1 MLFRSRDFLENPQT
15 IMLTEDR
22 EFNDMEEVDEIIM
35 PGVRH
40 GGAGDASLL
49 PMLKDLRLSIS
60 KRINLPPFVI
70 FNDTSLEDMSIH
82 YPVSFDE
89 LKNCQGVGEG
99 KAKRYGKDFI
109 ELISKYVEENDI
121 QRPSDLVVKSIAN
134 KSLNKVYIITSVDRK
149 LPLEDIAESKGME
162 INELL
167 TEIEAIVNSGTRLNI
182 DYYIRQTVD
191 DDKVDDIY
199 EYFKTEASTD
209 SLKEAAD
216 ELGRGYTEEEIRL
229 VRIKFMSEMGN

>member
-1 MLFRSRDFLENPQT
+1 
-15 IMLTEDR
+15 
-22 EFNDMEEVDEIIM
+22 M